1 MPKGRSKID
10 DLSESSLAVFSN
22 CLGMSTLG
30 FEKEILKLMKKI
42 KRRREVKIREYGK
55 GRKVLIASKFER
67 GFKKL
72 ENSIKYD
79 VNISKRGGR
88 GKERRAVV
96 SVCQ

>member
-1 MPKGRSKID
+1 
-10 DLSESSLAVFSN
+10 
-22 CLGMSTLG
+22 MSTLG
-30 FEKEILKLMKKI
+30 FEMEILKLMKKI